1 MTLSR
6 QVAFPEVATDPLLPV
21 SAVPHRRLRRAP
33 TLAPVTPLRDLA
45 RLRIAIVT
53 ESWRPNVDGVVTR
66 LDNTVRELREAGHEV
81 IVVAPSIDPA
91 LEELVQYRTP
101 TLSLGWLYGGRPW
114 AIPGRVVGRALREF
128 EPDVVHVVNPVL
140 MGSLA
145 LQYAAKRYPTVV
157 SYHTD
162 VSVYASMYHLGWI
175 RPALH
180 EVMRRVYRR
189 ADIRLATSD
198 VGSRQLGDLR
208 IDDVE
213 LWGRGVDLS
222 LFRPGRDGTA
232 MRDRLCPDPDRTLV
246 LYVGRLAR
254 EKGCERL
261 LDLARDPGPYH
272 VALVGDGPDRA
283 RLEELFAGTRAT
295 FAGVLQGEDLAD
307 AYAAADVFVFPSE
320 TDTLGLVLLEALA
333 SGLPVVATES
343 PAAKTVLGA
352 CPTAILVPPGSAD
365 DALAA
370 AVATASRLPREAE
383 PASPPDAIAG
393 RGWREATVGLVAHY
407 RQAHHRRRPPRRR
420 RFGRF
425 LAVGVSNAAVDLGV
439 FNFFVFVHPTR
450 AAGTNVVYNTV
461 AVLAA
466 ILNSYFW
473 NSRWTFAD
481 RVTRGEGRWRQRALF
496 LAQSGINLAVSDGVI
511 LGLSLL
517 LGRGRGLPATLMSNL
532 SKVVAMFTA
541 SAVSYILM
549 HFLVFQAHRP
559 HPPADAA

>member
-1 MTLSR
+1 M
-6 QVAFPEVATDPLLPV
+6 ATDPLLPA
-21 SAVPHRRLRRAP
+21 SAVPHRWSKAGRALAP
-33 TLAPVTPLRDLA
+33 LAPVRDLG
-45 RLRIAIVT
+45 RLRVAIIT

-66 LDNTVRELREAGHEV
+66 LDNTVRELRHAGHEV
-81 IVVAPSIDPA
+81 IVVAPSVDGE

-114 AIPGRVVGRALREF
+114 AIPGRVVGRALAEF

-162 VSVYASMYHLGWI
+162 VSVYASMYHLGWL

-189 ADIRLATSD
+189 ADVRLATSD
-198 VGSRQLGDLR
+198 VGSRQLGELR
-208 IDDVE
+208 IADVD
-213 LWGRGVDLS
+213 LWGRGVDTS
-222 LFRPGRDGTA
+222 LFRPGRDGTE
-232 MRDRLCPDPDRTLV
+232 MRKRLCPDPDRTLV

-261 LDLARDPGPYH
+261 LALARDPGRYH
-272 VALVGDGPDRA
+272 VALVGDGPDRE
-283 RLEELFAGTRAT
+283 RLEELFTGTRSS

-333 SGLPVVATES
+333 TGLPVVATQS
-343 PAAKTVLGA
+343 PAAQTVLGT
-352 CPTAILVPPGSAD
+352 CPSAILVPPGSGT
-365 DALAA
+365 DALEAAVVAA
-370 AVATASRLPREAE
+370 ASLPRDGSPSPTEAL
-383 PASPPDAIAG
+383 IG
-393 RGWREATVGLVAHY
+393 RGWREATSGLVTHY
-407 RQAHHRRRPPRRR
+407 RRAHHRRQPPRRR

-425 LAVGVSNAAVDLGV
+425 LAVGLSNAVVDLGV

-450 AAGTNVVYNTV
+450 SAGLNVVYNTV
-461 AVLAA
+461 AVVAA

-473 NSRWTFAD
+473 NSRWTFGD
-481 RVTRGEGRWRQRALF
+481 RAARDGGRWRQRALF
-496 LAQSGINLAVSDGVI
+496 LAQGGINLLVSDGVI

-517 LGRGRGLPATLMSNL
+517 LGRGRGLPAALMSNV

-541 SAVSYILM
+541 SAVSYLLL

-559 HPPADAA
+559 HPHPPREAA